1 MTAMKVRVVSDLHL
15 EFCDRGDGV
24 PDLGSGDVL
33 ILGGDILC
41 AKHFKK
47 DGPLRAVYTN
57 FLKKCADN
65 FARVL
70 YIAGNHEHYG
80 YNYEGTWNVIRE
92 ALPDGVE
99 LLEDSAVELGE
110 WVFIGSTFWT
120 DFRGENAL
128 EMMEAAQCM
137 NDYKSVRITHN
148 YRKMC
153 PDDTLG
159 FHKASRKFLAGKLEE
174 YENRKVWVLTHH
186 GPSYQSVHQMY
197 RASGIANGAYVTDLD
212 EFILAHPQI
221 KVWSHGHT
229 HNSFDYEIG
238 ECRVICNPRGYYT
251 GVNSNNLNHDFN
263 PLFEVI
269 L

>member
-1 MTAMKVRVVSDLHL
+1 MTTVRVVSDLHL
-15 EFCDRGDGV
+15 EFCSGGEV

-33 ILGGDILC
+33 VLGGDILC
-41 AKHFKK
+41 AKHLKTN
-47 DGPLRAVYTN
+47 GPLRKVYLDFLNKCLKN
-57 FLKKCADN
+57 FD
-65 FARVL
+65 RVL

-80 YNYEGTWNVIRE
+80 YNYEGTWVTLRNN
-92 ALPDGVE
+92 LPKGIE
-99 LLEDSAVELGE
+99 LLEDSIAEVED

-120 DFRGENAL
+120 DFRRENAL
-128 EMMEAAQCM
+128 EMMEAAQRM
-137 NDYKSVRITHN
+137 NDYKAIRITPK
-148 YRKMC
+148 YRKMS

-159 FHKASRKFLAGKLEE
+159 FHKVSRKFLADKLEE
-174 YENRKVWVLTHH
+174 CENRKVWVLTHH
-186 GPSYQSVHQMY
+186 APSYQSVHQMY

-238 ECRVICNPRGYYT
+238 QCRVICNPRGYYT

-263 PLFEVI
+263 LLFEVI